1 MSIPQIADWSGWS
14 PSTVRRRLVKAG
26 IKLRQRGRP
35 PKGGYRRRCLRCGIL
50 IPPTLFLCALCE
62 EKMQITQI
70 DKELLMLLFFTPQK
84 DLKESSGLSEV
95 TIRKH
100 LKKLREFGVLE
111 KETLTLSDFGNE
123 LAKKL
128 IGKRIFSCICGVW
141 LAGNAKKTINIVLH
155 CPNCGR
161 EMRS

>member
-35 PKGGYRRRCLRCGIL
+35 PKAGYQKRCLRCGII
-50 IPPTLFLCALCE
+50 IPPTHFLCELCE
-62 EKMQITQI
+62 EEMIITQI
-70 DKELLMLLFFTPQK
+70 DKELLMLLFFTPEV
-84 DLKESSGLSEV
+84 DLKEGLGLSEV

-100 LKKLREFGVLE
+100 LKKLREFHVLE
-111 KETLTLSDFGNE
+111 QETLALTDFGNE

-141 LAGNAKKTINIVLH
+141 LAGNAKRTTGVVLH